1 MDVIILPRPKK
12 NRKINTDDLITQL
25 IEAVTDTYLHPPEGT
40 ADENGKMYLNLLA
53 EEFSMTPIKVRKL
66 LIASGAYRTPIS
78 EKINDLYRSGKT
90 IKEIQ
95 QSTGLSAASISGYM
109 PYQKTVYKLEVSTD
123 IANRLRKYRERKAK
137 VGQLAAEMS
146 SASKKTKDLLWETLI
161 AFENYPFKTATGL
174 RYSYSVK
181 GNELFVSRKE
191 KSVTRASVNMAFEAA
206 VRLQRE
212 VNEITGPKML
222 GCFGASYLYPI
233 FIRIGVICDGKEKT

>member
-1 MDVIILPRPKK
+1 
-12 NRKINTDDLITQL
+12 
-25 IEAVTDTYLHPPEGT
+25 LH
-40 ADENGKMYLNLLA
+40 
-53 EEFSMTPIKVRKL
+53 
-66 LIASGAYRTPIS
+66 
-78 EKINDLYRSGKT
+78 RSGKT

-95 QSTGLSAASISGYM
+95 KITGLSTASISGYM
-109 PYQKTVYKLEVSTD
+109 PYQKTVYNLKISTD

-191 KSVTRASVNMAFEAA
+191 KSVTRASVNIAFEAA

-212 VNEITGPKML
+212 GNEITGPKML

-233 FIRIGVICDGKEKT
+233 FIRIGVICDGKERT